1 MAAIIRSVEELLTSL
16 IALSPPAERR
26 LNAAM
31 RQTCAETLGLA
42 PLPYEEVFG
51 PVSDV
56 EPLVAE
62 FAEQFSTDVSVISVA
77 QREQLTAALGA
88 NSFRIVALMY
98 IADFVPRVR
107 AGFAALGLPPIAD
120 PDGWDHST
128 DPVDLLLNRFA
139 SSVGA
144 RRELDPVMTEVVR
157 LRGAAAHN
165 CRLCKSLREGTAL
178 DAGGNESLYSEIE
191 LYESSTLL
199 DDRQKA
205 ALRYVDALVW
215 TPSRI
220 PADVAAGVRSHFSDA
235 EAIEITL
242 DAMRNG
248 INKIAV
254 ALGGDAPRVSEG
266 TERYLLG
273 ADGQPVFS

>member
-1 MAAIIRSVEELLTSL
+1 
-16 IALSPPAERR
+16 
-26 LNAAM
+26 M
-31 RQTCAETLGLA
+31 RQTCAETFGLA

-51 PVSDV
+51 PVSDA

-62 FAEQFSTDVSVISVA
+62 FAEQFATDVSAVTSS
-77 QREQLTAALGA
+77 QRGQLTSVLGA
-88 NSFRIVALMY
+88 NSFRVVTLMFV
-98 IADFVPRVR
+98 ADFVPRVR
-107 AGFAALGLPPIAD
+107 AGFAALGLPRLVD
-120 PDGWDHST
+120 PDGWDHRT

-144 RRELDPVMTEVVR
+144 RRELDPVTTEVVR

-178 DAGGNESLYSEIE
+178 DAGGNESMYSEIE
-191 LYESSTLL
+191 LYESSSLL
-199 DDRQKA
+199 DERQKA

-215 TPSRI
+215 TPARI
-220 PADVAAGVRSHFSDA
+220 PAEVAAGVRAHFSDA
-235 EAIEITL
+235 EATEITL
-242 DAMRNG
+242 DVMRNA

>member
-1 MAAIIRSVEELLTSL
+1 MELLTQL
-16 IALSPPAERR
+16 IAIDPDPPLTALLRR
-26 LNAAM
+26 
-31 RQTCAETLGLA
+31 TCAATMSLPALPAQGD
-42 PLPYEEVFG
+42 PLEDPGVT
-51 PVSDV
+51 V
-56 EPLVAE
+56 
-62 FAEQFSTDVSVISVA
+62 FAEQFSADVSAVSPELRARIMKTFGA
-77 QREQLTAALGA
+77 KAFRLAALT
-88 NSFRIVALMY
+88 Y

-107 AGFAALGLPPIAD
+107 AGFAALGLPDFAD
-120 PDGWDHST
+120 PDGWDRDT

-139 SSVGA
+139 GTVGA
-144 RRELDPVMTEVVR
+144 MRALDPVVTEVIR

-191 LYESSTLL
+191 LYESSSLL
-199 DDRQKA
+199 SDRHKA

-215 TPSRI
+215 TPSQI
-220 PADVAAGVRSHFSDA
+220 PADVAAGVRAYYSDA

-242 DAMRNG
+242 DVMRNG

-273 ADGQPVFS
+273 ADGRPVYS